1 MPDDEFTKE
10 NIEAVQ
16 EIARDSI
23 EKFSAEFI
31 SKFNEQSE
39 NCNSIYEYYSL
50 IISVLVFEK
59 ISVSQL
65 HRYLETSG
73 DKKSTDE
80 IIETFDRI
88 ASDISSKV
96 ITGLIQ
102 KVMN

>member
-10 NIEAVQ
+10 NIEAIQ
-16 EIARDSI
+16 KIARDSI
-23 EKFSAEFI
+23 
-31 SKFNEQSE
+31 
-39 NCNSIYEYYSL
+39 
-50 IISVLVFEK
+50 
-59 ISVSQL
+59 
-65 HRYLETSG
+65 G